1 MYNETLHDKTGSFLW
16 QVSTGVTALSDGAI
30 KDIQSLFET
39 YNDLLSFIL
48 AYVDVTLPE
57 ALGLCDA
64 VFPMYD
70 A

>member
-1 MYNETLHDKTGSFLW
+1 MYNEALHDKTGSFLY

-30 KDIQSLFET
+30 NDIQSLFES
-39 YNDLLSFIL
+39 YNDLLWFIL
-48 AYVDVTLPE
+48 AYVDVTFTE

-64 VFPMYD
+64 VFPLYE

>member
-1 MYNETLHDKTGSFLW
+1 MYNESLHDKTGSFLW

-48 AYVDVTLPE
+48 AYVDVTLTE

>member
-1 MYNETLHDKTGSFLW
+1 MYNETLHDKTGSFLY

-30 KDIQSLFET
+30 SDIQSLFET
-39 YNDLLSFIL
+39 YNDLLNFIL
-48 AYVDVTLPE
+48 AYVDVTLTE

-64 VFPMYD
+64 VFPLYD

>member
-48 AYVDVTLPE
+48 AKF
-57 ALGLCDA
+57 GL
-64 VFPMYD
+64 
-70 A
+70 

>member
-48 AYVDVTLPE
+48 AYVDVTLTE

>member
-16 QVSTGVTALSDGAI
+16 QVSTGVTELSDGAI
-30 KDIQSLFET
+30 RDIQSLFET

-48 AYVDVTLPE
+48 AYVDVTLTE

-70 A
+70 V